1 MIPHATWTHA
11 DDVETARFEVY
22 HAVRF
27 WRRWHTRAARH
38 RVRQALAY
46 LRAHLSADADA

>member
-1 MIPHATWTHA
+1 MPWTNA
-11 DDVETARFEVY
+11 DDVDCARCEFA

-27 WRRWHTRAARH
+27 WRRWHTRASRH

-46 LRAHLSADADA
+46 LRSHGSN